1 MSKKPA
7 ITVSELDLERL
18 EKLLAS
24 QPNDKLEDE
33 LDRAKVVKPEKMPAN
48 VVSMNSTVQFR
59 LSDSNEVFRKTL
71 VYPKD
76 AKTPDSISIL
86 APIGS
91 ALLGLRIG
99 DTMSWPAP
107 DGKTLQVIIEDILY
121 QPESAG
127 QLHR

>member
-7 ITVSELDLERL
+7 ITVSELDIERL

-24 QPNDKLEDE
+24 QPNDKLANE
-33 LDRAKVVKPEKMPAN
+33 LDRAKAVRPEKMPGN

-59 LSDSNEVFRKTL
+59 LSDSDDVFRKTL

-76 AKTPDSISIL
+76 AQKPDNISIL
-86 APIGS
+86 APVGS
-91 ALLGLRIG
+91 ALLGLKIG